1 MSLKKFRDEHYART
15 NWSKLRP
22 FFCRL
27 SPEFLWDDVRKQIVE
42 ELNEEIQANASQ
54 TWEYATYFTYPT
66 NEQMESIH
74 EGGLFFSEIREI
86 VGYRSAEALSLLA
99 GLIRLEPDGDVRV
112 LLEESF
118 ANLWQKFSEYG
129 YGHGYDTPSTRADLV
144 LMLSSNNV
152 FGLVHDRSWIERMLE
167 YFLSDTHPWSRRPL
181 RDVYPEVL
189 RALRDGEAQIEAN
202 QDDPL
207 LSGVFD
213 LNDAEFEEL
222 KDNLLWAQ
230 GPPEEFRS
238 AQPPSVFYRLPY
250 HLVKFVGGEHLEKS
264 DLSDDPFGATVVHF
278 LTVLR
283 LRTTMSN
290 QIGIGSTFDIS
301 RATEACGGDAYAASM
316 TLGQMIKIGVVDFDS
331 DIPWFHEDQ
340 QFCLRKEARLI
351 S

>member
-1 MSLKKFRDEHYART
+1 MSLKKFRDEGYART

-22 FFCRL
+22 FYCRL

-42 ELNEEIQANASQ
+42 ELNEEIQANASE

-66 NEQMESIH
+66 DEQMESIH

-118 ANLWQKFSEYG
+118 ANLWQKFGEYG

-152 FGLVHDRSWIERMLE
+152 FGLVHDRSWIERTRN
-167 YFLSDTHPWSRRPL
+167 YFMTDTHPWSQRPL
-181 RDVYPEVL
+181 RDVYPAVL
-189 RALRDGEAQIEAN
+189 RAL
-202 QDDPL
+202 DDTETETDAKQNDPI

-213 LNDAEFEEL
+213 LQDQEL
-222 KDNLLWAQ
+222 EKLKNALFWAQ

-238 AQPPSVFYRLPY
+238 ATPLSVFYRLPY
-250 HLVKFVGGEHLEKS
+250 HLVKFVGGEHLDES
-264 DLSDDPFGATVVHF
+264 DVSSDPFGATVVHF
-278 LTVLR
+278 FKVLR
-283 LRTTMSN
+283 LRTTMTN
-290 QIGIGSTFDIS
+290 EIGIGSSFDMS
-301 RATEACGGDAYAASM
+301 QATEACGGDAYAASM
-316 TLGQMIKIGVVDFDS
+316 TLGQMIKIGLVDFDS
-331 DIPWFHEDQ
+331 NLPWFHQTQ
-340 QFCLRKEARLI
+340 QFRLRKEARYI